1 MSESQEGA
9 AIKSLAL
16 FIRKYGKEEL
26 MKTLDELHRE
36 YEFEKVQEI
45 LGYDMKK
52 GLKILE
58 EKRGK

>member
-1 MSESQEGA
+1 MVGKEVA
-9 AIKSLAL
+9 AIKALAL
-16 FIRKYGKEEL
+16 FIRKYGKTEL
-26 MKTLDELHRE
+26 MKTLDKLHRE

-58 EKRGK
+58 DKRS

>member
-1 MSESQEGA
+1 MA
-9 AIKSLAL
+9 AIKALAL
-16 FIRKYGKEEL
+16 FIRKYGKTEL
-26 MKTLDELHRE
+26 MKTLDKLHRE

-58 EKRGK
+58 DKRS